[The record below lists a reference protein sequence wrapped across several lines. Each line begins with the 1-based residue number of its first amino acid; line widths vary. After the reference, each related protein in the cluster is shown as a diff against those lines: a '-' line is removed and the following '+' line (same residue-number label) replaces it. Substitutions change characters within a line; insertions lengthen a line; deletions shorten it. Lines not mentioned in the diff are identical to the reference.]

1 MGARIALDCVGSER
15 QDPRW
20 CRKSGFCLRG
30 VCHDMSVAAR
40 LIHHQSGGGQGRCG
54 MMPTRVH
61 EQALAA
67 DGSMPSPLDELLSC
81 GLHTSASPCSQH
93 EAACLSQQCQRMT
106 SHFSKALTD

>member
-1 MGARIALDCVGSER
+1 
-15 QDPRW
+15 
-20 CRKSGFCLRG
+20 
-30 VCHDMSVAAR
+30 MSVAAR

-81 GLHTSASPCSQH
+81 GLHTSASPARSTRLL
-93 EAACLSQQCQRMT
+93 ACLS
-106 SHFSKALTD
+106 SASA